1 MSVFKRGS
9 VYWYDFQFQRQ
20 RIRESTGL
28 RNLTAALRAK
38 AIRKAGLA
46 EGRAGF
52 RRRQTAPVFRE
63 FVVKEFLPWSEQQ
76 LKDRPRSYVRYV
88 VSSKPL
94 LAHFGKMRLDA
105 ITPGDVEKF
114 KMARARSVT
123 TATTN
128 RDLAALRVMLNYA
141 IRHDYLQ
148 QNAVTQVKFF
158 PERPGIQRVV
168 SHEEQKTYITVA
180 NPLLRE
186 LATLLVETGMRPEEV
201 FTIQRK
207 NVHLNAGYLF
217 VPRGKTRYARRNV
230 PLTGAAT
237 EVLKGRLVS
246 VKGAYLFPHRRD
258 TSLPLT
264 TIQKA
269 HNLALRDAA
278 IDPPF
283 RLYDFRHTFG
293 SRAAMAGVDLATF
306 KGVDGAL
313 PHLHHHAVCASH
325 SGAQAHGHSKIGG
338 VQRRAELL
346 LLRGTHNFPH
356 SDKTCP
362 SRTHVSC

>member
-9 VYWYDFQFQRQ
+9 VYWYDFQFQGQ

-52 RRRQTAPVFRE
+52 RRRQTAPVFRD

-76 LKDRPRSYVRYV
+76 LKERPRSYVRYV

-105 ITPGDVEKF
+105 IIPGDVERF

-123 TATTN
+123 TSTTN

-141 IRHDYLQ
+141 IRHDYFEK
-148 QNAVTQVKFF
+148 NAVSQVKFF

-168 SHEEQKTYITVA
+168 SHEEQKRYMTVA
-180 NPLLRE
+180 NPLLQDI
-186 LATLLVETGMRPEEV
+186 ATLLVETGMRPEEM

-207 NVHLNAGYLF
+207 NVHLKDAYLF
-217 VPRGKTRYARRNV
+217 IPKGKTRYAQRNM

-237 EVLKGRLVS
+237 EVLKSRLVS

-258 TSLPLT
+258 TSRPLT

-269 HNLALRDAA
+269 HELALRDAA

-283 RLYDFRHTFG
+283 RLYDFPHTFG
-293 SRAAMAGVDLATF
+293 SRAAMAGVDLATL
-306 KGVDGAL
+306 KEL
-313 PHLHHHAVCASH
+313 M
-325 SGAQAHGHSKIGG
+325 GHSHISTTMRYVHPTPEHKRMAIRKLEEFN
-338 VQRRAELL
+338 VE
-346 LLRGTHNFPH
+346 
-356 SDKTCP
+356 
-362 SRTHVSC
+362 

>member
-9 VYWYDFQFQRQ
+9 VYWYDFQFQGQ

-28 RNLTAALRAK
+28 RNRTVALRAK
-38 AIRKAGLA
+38 AIRKAALA
-46 EGRAGF
+46 EDRAGF

-76 LKDRPRSYVRYV
+76 LKDRPRSYVRYL

-94 LAHFGKMRLDA
+94 ISHFGKMRLDA

-128 RDLAALRVMLNYA
+128 RDLAALRVMLNFA
-141 IRHDYLQ
+141 IRHEYLKK
-148 QNAVTQVKFF
+148 NSVSQVKLF
-158 PERPGIQRVV
+158 PERPGVMRVV
-168 SHEEQKTYITVA
+168 SHEEQKRYMAVA
-180 NPLLRE
+180 NPLLQDVAM
-186 LATLLVETGMRPEEV
+186 LMVETGMRPEEV

-207 NVHLNAGYLF
+207 NVYLKNGYLF
-217 VPRGKTRYARRNV
+217 IPRGKTRYARRNM
-230 PLTGAAT
+230 PLTGAAA
-237 EVLKGRLVS
+237 EVLKSRLVS
-246 VKGAYLFPHRRD
+246 AKGTYLFPHRRD
-258 TSLPLT
+258 PCLPLT

-269 HNLALRDAA
+269 HDLALRDAA

-293 SRAAMAGVDLATF
+293 SRAAMAGVDLPTL
-306 KGVDGAL
+306 KEL
-313 PHLHHHAVCASH
+313 M
-325 SGAQAHGHSKIGG
+325 GHSNISTTMRYVHPTPEHKRMA
-338 VQRRAELL
+338 VQKLEKFNLE
-346 LLRGTHNFPH
+346 
-356 SDKTCP
+356 
-362 SRTHVSC
+362 